1 MARRRQYESDLSSRR
16 MRRMFAF
23 SVGLAFLVVGIL
35 GFIPGVTTGTDDLT
49 WAGPHTDT
57 YLFGVFAVSILH
69 NIVHI
74 GFGVLGIAMAMRPV
88 AARLYLIL
96 GGIAYL
102 LLTLYGMAIEH
113 DSAAN
118 FLPVND
124 AVNWLH
130 FGLGVA
136 MVFLGIVPLRTRRR

>member
-1 MARRRQYESDLSSRR
+1 
-16 MRRMFAF
+16 MFAF